1 MYLCMLGVD
10 MAHRLN
16 IMLDDTVWES
26 LQQLPKGAR
35 SRYISQAVEER
46 LRRERR
52 QSAAAEMDAL
62 RGRLPMLDDDIDVV
76 EMLRKDRARD
86 DG

>member
-1 MYLCMLGVD
+1 

-16 IMLDDTVWES
+16 IMLDDAVWES

-46 LRRERR
+46 LRREQR
-52 QSAAAEMDAL
+52 QKAADEMDTL
-62 RGRLPMLDDDIDVV
+62 RNQLPPLDDGIDVV

-86 DG
+86 DA

>member
-1 MYLCMLGVD
+1 MLGVY

-46 LRRERR
+46 LQRERR
-52 QSAAAEMDAL
+52 QRAAAEMDAL
-62 RGRLPMLDDDIDVV
+62 RGKLRPLDDDIDVV

-86 DG
+86 DA

>member
-1 MYLCMLGVD
+1 

-46 LRRERR
+46 LRRER
-52 QSAAAEMDAL
+52 QQKAAAEMDAL
-62 RGRLPMLDDDIDVV
+62 RSKLPPLDDDIDVV

-86 DG
+86 DA

>member
-1 MYLCMLGVD
+1 

-16 IMLDDTVWES
+16 IMLDYTVWES
-26 LQQLPKGAR
+26 LQQLPKGVR

-62 RGRLPMLDDDIDVV
+62 RSKLPPLDDDIDVV
-76 EMLRKDRARD
+76 EMLRNDRARD
-86 DG
+86 DA

>member
-1 MYLCMLGVD
+1 

-16 IMLDDTVWES
+16 IMLDDAVWES
-26 LQQLPKGAR
+26 LQQLPTGAR

-46 LRRERR
+46 LRRER
-52 QSAAAEMDAL
+52 QQKAAAEMDAL
-62 RGRLPMLDDDIDVV
+62 RSNLPPLDDGIDVV

-86 DG
+86 DA

>member
-1 MYLCMLGVD
+1 MD

-16 IMLDDTVWES
+16 IMLDDAVWES
-26 LQQLPKGAR
+26 LQQVSKGAR

-52 QSAAAEMDAL
+52 QRAAAEMDVL
-62 RGRLPMLDDDIDVV
+62 RSKLLPLDDDIDVV

-86 DG
+86 GA

>member
-1 MYLCMLGVD
+1 MQGVD

-16 IMLDDTVWES
+16 IMLDDAVWES

-35 SRYISQAVEER
+35 SRYISQAVKER

-62 RGRLPMLDDDIDVV
+62 RSKLPPLDDDIDVV

-86 DG
+86 GA

>member
-1 MYLCMLGVD
+1 

-52 QSAAAEMDAL
+52 QNAAAEMDAL
-62 RGRLPMLDDDIDVV
+62 RSKLPPLDDDIDVV
-76 EMLRKDRARD
+76 EMLRNDRARD
-86 DG
+86 DA

>member
-1 MYLCMLGVD
+1 

-16 IMLDDTVWES
+16 IILDDTVWES

-52 QSAAAEMDAL
+52 QRAAAEMDAL
-62 RGRLPMLDDDIDVV
+62 RGKLRPLDDDIDVV

-86 DG
+86 DA

>member
-1 MYLCMLGVD
+1 

-16 IMLDDTVWES
+16 IMLDDAVWES

-46 LRRERR
+46 LRRER
-52 QSAAAEMDAL
+52 QQKAAAEMDAL
-62 RGRLPMLDDDIDVV
+62 RNELPPIDDDIDVV

-86 DG
+86 DA

>member
-1 MYLCMLGVD
+1 

-16 IMLDDTVWES
+16 VMLDDAVWES

-46 LRRERR
+46 LQRERR
-52 QSAAAEMDAL
+52 QKAAAEMDAL
-62 RGRLPMLDDDIDVV
+62 RSNLPPLDDDIDVV

-86 DG
+86 DV

>member
-1 MYLCMLGVD
+1 

-16 IMLDDTVWES
+16 IMLDDAVWET

-35 SRYISQAVEER
+35 SRYISEAVAER
-46 LRRERR
+46 LHREQR
-52 QSAAAEMDAL
+52 QKAADDMDVL
-62 RGRLPMLDDDIDVV
+62 RSKLPPLDDDIDVV

-86 DG
+86 EA

>member
-1 MYLCMLGVD
+1 

-16 IMLDDTVWES
+16 IMLDDAVWES

-46 LRRERR
+46 LRRER
-52 QSAAAEMDAL
+52 QQKAAAEMDAL
-62 RGRLPMLDDDIDVV
+62 RSNLPPLDDGIDVV

-86 DG
+86 DA

>member
-1 MYLCMLGVD
+1 

-16 IMLDDTVWES
+16 IMLDDAVWES

-35 SRYISQAVEER
+35 SRYISQAVEQR
-46 LRRERR
+46 LRRER
-52 QSAAAEMDAL
+52 QQKAAAEMDAL
-62 RGRLPMLDDDIDVV
+62 RSKLPPLDDDIDVV

-86 DG
+86 DA

>member
-1 MYLCMLGVD
+1 

-16 IMLDDTVWES
+16 IMLDDAVWES

-35 SRYISQAVEER
+35 SRYISRAVEER
-46 LRRERR
+46 LRREQR
-52 QSAAAEMDAL
+52 QKAAVEMDAL
-62 RGRLPMLDDDIDVV
+62 RDKLPPLDDDIDVV

-86 DG
+86 DA

>member
-1 MYLCMLGVD
+1 MY

-16 IMLDDTVWES
+16 IMLDDAVWES

-62 RGRLPMLDDDIDVV
+62 RGKLRPLGDTIDVV

-86 DG
+86 DA

>member
-1 MYLCMLGVD
+1 

-16 IMLDDTVWES
+16 IMLDDAVWES

-35 SRYISQAVEER
+35 SRYISRAVEER
-46 LRRERR
+46 LRREQR
-52 QSAAAEMDAL
+52 QKAAAEMDAL
-62 RGRLPMLDDDIDVV
+62 RDNLPPLGDDIDVV

-86 DG
+86 DA

>member
-1 MYLCMLGVD
+1 

-26 LQQLPKGAR
+26 LQQLPKGVR

-62 RGRLPMLDDDIDVV
+62 RSKLPPLDDDIDVV
-76 EMLRKDRARD
+76 EMLRNDRARD
-86 DG
+86 DA

>member
-1 MYLCMLGVD
+1 

-16 IMLDDTVWES
+16 VMLDDAVWES

-46 LRRERR
+46 LRRER
-52 QSAAAEMDAL
+52 QQEAAAEMDTL
-62 RGRLPMLDDDIDVV
+62 RSKLPPLDDDIDVV

-86 DG
+86 DA

>member
-1 MYLCMLGVD
+1 

-16 IMLDDTVWES
+16 IMLDDAVWES

-62 RGRLPMLDDDIDVV
+62 RSKLPPLDDDIDVV
-76 EMLRKDRARD
+76 EMLRKDRVRD
-86 DG
+86 DA

>member
-1 MYLCMLGVD
+1 

-52 QSAAAEMDAL
+52 QRAAVEMDAL
-62 RGRLPMLDDDIDVV
+62 RSKLPPLDDDIDVV
-76 EMLRKDRARD
+76 EMLRNDRARD
-86 DG
+86 DA

>member
-1 MYLCMLGVD
+1 

-16 IMLDDTVWES
+16 IMLDDAVWES

-35 SRYISQAVEER
+35 SRYISRAVEER
-46 LRRERR
+46 LRREQR
-52 QSAAAEMDAL
+52 QKAAAEMDTL
-62 RGRLPMLDDDIDVV
+62 RDNLPPLGDDIDVV

-86 DG
+86 DA

>member
-1 MYLCMLGVD
+1 

-35 SRYISQAVEER
+35 SRYISGAVEER
-46 LRRERR
+46 LRRERQ

-62 RGRLPMLDDDIDVV
+62 RGKLRPLDDAIDVM
-76 EMLRKDRARD
+76 EMLRKDRTR
-86 DG
+86 

>member
-1 MYLCMLGVD
+1 

-35 SRYISQAVEER
+35 SRYISEAVEER
-46 LRRERR
+46 LRRERQ

-62 RGRLPMLDDDIDVV
+62 RGKLRPLDDAIDVM
-76 EMLRKDRARD
+76 EMLRKDRTR
-86 DG
+86 

>member
-1 MYLCMLGVD
+1 

-16 IMLDDTVWES
+16 IMLDDAVWES

-46 LRRERR
+46 LRRER
-52 QSAAAEMDAL
+52 QQKAAAEMDAL
-62 RGRLPMLDDDIDVV
+62 RSELPPLDDDIDVV
-76 EMLRKDRARD
+76 EMLRRDRARD
-86 DG
+86 DA

>member
-1 MYLCMLGVD
+1 

-16 IMLDDTVWES
+16 IMLDDAVWES

-46 LRRERR
+46 LRRER
-52 QSAAAEMDAL
+52 QQKAAAEMDAL
-62 RGRLPMLDDDIDVV
+62 RSNLPPLDDGIDGV
-76 EMLRKDRARD
+76 EMMRKDRARD
-86 DG
+86 DA

>member
-1 MYLCMLGVD
+1 

-26 LQQLPKGAR
+26 LQQLPKGVR

-52 QSAAAEMDAL
+52 QSAAAEMDAIRSKL
-62 RGRLPMLDDDIDVV
+62 TPLDDDIDVV

-86 DG
+86 DA

>member
-1 MYLCMLGVD
+1 

-16 IMLDDTVWES
+16 IMLDDAVWEY

-46 LRRERR
+46 LRRER
-52 QSAAAEMDAL
+52 QQKAAAEMDAL
-62 RGRLPMLDDDIDVV
+62 RSNLPPLDDGIDVV

-86 DG
+86 DA